1 MLFNNEKL
9 EKFLVKLMSQ
19 PEFSSSK
26 FLNIR
31 INSPI
36 QLYKR
41 FVLFPPFRCVI
52 SLDAPT
58 IYDIS

>member
-36 QLYKR
+36 QLYKM
-41 FVLFPPFRCVI
+41 FVFFPAFRCVI
-52 SLDAPT
+52 SLDAPP